1 MINITKCFGGHIVL
15 LACCLLV
22 GCATDPWLAVERGQ
36 SVSEIQALLDAG
48 GNPNSGNLWG
58 QTALLNAV
66 SRCRLDVVELLISR
80 GADVN
85 RKGLGPSA
93 LEKALVRN
101 GCSRET
107 RRKMA
112 KLLLDAGFKTP
123 SDVAIVIVP
132 RDVTLYEKG
141 KSMGGWFVDRKTIE
155 LQPGLHNIQVG
166 FFSSGNFLF
175 IPGGYVHLWSTENIP
190 ISFHA
195 DKGGVY
201 AIDYTISHESK
212 TWRAWIEKYK

>member
-1 MINITKCFGGHIVL
+1 
-15 LACCLLV
+15 
-22 GCATDPWLAVERGQ
+22 
-36 SVSEIQALLDAG
+36 
-48 GNPNSGNLWG
+48 
-58 QTALLNAV
+58 
-66 SRCRLDVVELLISR
+66 
-80 GADVN
+80 
-85 RKGLGPSA
+85 
-93 LEKALVRN
+93 
-101 GCSRET
+101 
-107 RRKMA
+107 MA

-141 KSMGGWFVDRKTIE
+141 KSMGGGFVDRKTIE

-166 FFSSGNFLF
+166 FFPSGNFLF
-175 IPGGYVHLWSTENIP
+175 IPGGYVDLWSTENIP

>member
-1 MINITKCFGGHIVL
+1 M
-15 LACCLLV
+15 
-22 GCATDPWLAVERGQ
+22 
-36 SVSEIQALLDAG
+36 QALLDAG

-85 RKGLGPSA
+85 RKGLGRSA
-93 LEKALVRN
+93 LEEVIVRN

-132 RDVTLYEKG
+132 REVTLYVKG
-141 KSMGGWFVDRKTIE
+141 KSMDGWFFVERKTIE
-155 LQPGLHNIQVG
+155 LQPGLHNIQVS
-166 FFSSGNFLF
+166 FYSRGNF
-175 IPGGYVHLWSTENIP
+175 INVMNGRYVRLWSTENIP
-190 ISFHA
+190 ISFHV

-201 AIDYTISHESK
+201 AIDYTISHESQ

>member
-1 MINITKCFGGHIVL
+1 MINITKSFGGHLVL

-22 GCATDPWLAVERGQ
+22 GCATNPWFAVEGRQ

-48 GNPNSGNLWG
+48 GNPNGSNLWG

-66 SRCRLDVVELLISR
+66 CQCRLDVVELLISR

-85 RKGLGPSA
+85 RKGLGRSA
-93 LEKALVRN
+93 LEEVIAW
-101 GCSRET
+101 CSRET

-132 RDVTLYEKG
+132 RDVRLYVKG
-141 KSMGGWFVDRKTIE
+141 KSMDYWFFERMTIE

-166 FFSSGNFLF
+166 FSSRGNF
-175 IPGGYVHLWSTENIP
+175 INVMNGRYVRLWSTENIP

-201 AIDYTISHESK
+201 TIDYTISHESQ